1 MAKRVRGQRSTHRP
15 GGVGP
20 ARLDRE
26 STVVRRTVTTSTAV
40 PVGSAGSGG
49 PGSDATVVQRTV
61 PASSATRT
69 SSLAIR
75 DARSRTRLRSGG
87 LEQKAA
93 AEAGWVTEDLRRIAV
108 ISAIMLAGLA
118 LAWVLLVFVGLG
130 DFY

>member
-1 MAKRVRGQRSTHRP
+1 LAKRVRGQRSTHRP

-26 STVVRRTVTTSTAV
+26 STVVRRTLATPSAAPTD
-40 PVGSAGSGG
+40 PGGS
-49 PGSDATVVQRTV
+49 GSDATVVPGPV
-61 PASSATRT
+61 PTSSATRT
-69 SSLAIR
+69 SSLALR

-87 LEQKAA
+87 LEQKAS

-118 LAWVLLVFVGLG
+118 LAWVLLVLVGLG